1 MATRLGLTVIRA
13 NSTYGSDISQLV
25 SQVILSG
32 RKGSATR
39 SLDIT
44 LLDNEESGE
53 SRLNI
58 DLLKGYRCIFTW
70 DGKELFRG
78 VIFKKTNASGN
89 KTTYKAYDMGIY
101 LSNNKESFIYEN
113 CTLSQIFSD
122 IAYKFGLRCSEIY
135 QTSYI
140 IPTIAKTKT
149 TSWDILSKAMKSQYE
164 GTGNRY
170 YIDSARDYLRLRRR
184 IDNVIQWV
192 LDSKENILSFTR
204 SVSIEKTRTR
214 YKLFSNEDTVTAW
227 TIYRDLENALGIMQ
241 EVETTKDT
249 LSEAQAIERTKV
261 KMRQLAQKEETIQ
274 GEFLGNSEVI
284 SGVAVF
290 VVIPLL
296 GLSQTYYVDS
306 DTHTF
311 TDNYHKMSLT
321 LNKISDSEFR

>member
-13 NSTYGSDISQLV
+13 NSTVGSDISQLV
-25 SQVILSG
+25 SQVVLSG
-32 RKGSATR
+32 RKGSASR
-39 SLDIT
+39 SLEIT

-78 VIFKKTNASGN
+78 VIFKKTNTNSN

-140 IPTIAKTKT
+140 IPTISKTKT
-149 TSWDILSKAMKSQYE
+149 TAWDILTKAMKSQYE
-164 GTGNRY
+164 ATGNKY
-170 YIDSARDYLRLRRR
+170 YIDSDRDYLRLRRR
-184 IDNVIQWV
+184 IDNVVQWV
-192 LDSKENILSFTR
+192 LDSAGNIISYTR
-204 SVSIEKTRTR
+204 TVSIEKLRTR
-214 YKLFSNEDTVTAW
+214 YKLFSKEDTVTAW
-227 TIYRDLENALGIMQ
+227 TIYNGLESALGIMQ
-241 EVETTKDT
+241 EVESSSDT
-249 LSEAQAIERTKV
+249 LSEAQAIERTKT
-261 KMRQLAQKEETIQ
+261 KMKQLGQTEETIKVDA
-274 GEFLGNSEVI
+274 LGIPDVI
-284 SGVAVF
+284 SGVAVYI
-290 VVIPLL
+290 VMPSL
-296 GLSQTYYVDS
+296 GLSKTYYVDS

-311 TDNYHKMSLT
+311 TDDYHKMSLS
-321 LNKISDSEFR
+321 LNKLSDSEFT